1 MSMMYD
7 NNTMG
12 MGMGMPMNNGMMGG
26 IPTGTGF
33 QYNGIQ
39 PNAVP
44 QFKNNLTDE
53 EIQRLIQKENQF
65 SLAVTE
71 TDKLRAACNHRD
83 PKTGRDT
90 ITEDAEG
97 NCTCYICQYRFNP
110 VDSTMT
116 KDNLFDA
123 VKEVID
129 ILQTIKM
136 LYFDMPAEVA
146 REFFVIIPLLEK
158 IPELFDR
165 AAKCYAKYDAV
176 NMYGYNNKNMNTMQ
190 MYNILTGILNGGS
203 TPNYAGY
210 NMPTYDGFAA
220 QQMNQQPFMGQPGM
234 MSNGFVMQPGM
245 IDPNVYAAQTNGY
258 QYNPNYAQP
267 QQNVAPQAAPAQ
279 QAPQSQTA
287 TTDGKTVNV
296 EANFKA

>member
-1 MSMMYD
+1 MYD
-7 NNTMG
+7 Q
-12 MGMGMPMNNGMMGG
+12 MNNGMMNGMPMGGMMAGG
-26 IPTGTGF
+26 IPTGTGY
-33 QYNGIQ
+33 QYNGVQ
-39 PNAVP
+39 PGAVP
-44 QFKNNLTDE
+44 QFKNFLSDE
-53 EIQRLIQKENQF
+53 EIQKLIQKENQF

-71 TDKLRAACNHRD
+71 TEKLRAACNHRD

-90 ITEDAEG
+90 ITEDANG
-97 NCTCYICQYRFNP
+97 NCTCYICQYKFNP

-116 KDNLFDA
+116 KDSLFDA

-158 IPELFDR
+158 IPELFER
-165 AAKCYAKYDAV
+165 AAKCYAKYDSI

-190 MYNILTGILNGGS
+190 MYNILTGILNGGN
-203 TPNYAGY
+203 TPNYVNNGY
-210 NMPTYDGFAA
+210 TAPTYNPYDQQTMGF
-220 QQMNQQPFMGQPGM
+220 NQMGQPM
-234 MSNGFVMQPGM
+234 MSNGFVAMNQP
-245 IDPNVYAAQTNGY
+245 IDPNAYAAQTNNF
-258 QYNPNYAQP
+258 QYNPNYAQQP
-267 QQNVAPQAAPAQ
+267 QQAAPAGTAQ
-279 QAPQSQTA
+279 QAPQSQSA